1 MAYNYSPIE
10 LEPFSH
16 SRATAPQYDSYE
28 GGYRIGGQYVPNLN
42 QWNQDQN
49 QAQQGAYQGYSQ
61 DQFSNLFD
69 AVNKLGTGLSSYT
82 SGQAQEQQAALAQ
95 KSELAR
101 QAFQASLP
109 QAPQMNFQQSPQPIY
124 TGGGWGQQSPM
135 VSSTPM
141 TYRNQAPS
149 GMLGTTNRGSHG
161 GILGGSE

>member
-1 MAYNYSPIE
+1 MAYNYSPITYQ
-10 LEPFSH
+10 PFSYTGNVGPRQ
-16 SRATAPQYDSYE
+16 SREETWGDRTWTESPAQYSLRQQGDVT
-28 GGYRIGGQYVPNLN
+28 GQYR
-42 QWNQDQN
+42 D
-49 QAQQGAYQGYSQ
+49 YSA
-61 DQFSNLFD
+61 DQFNSLFD

>member
-1 MAYNYSPIE
+1 MAYTYSPVE

-28 GGYRIGGQYVPNLN
+28 GGYRMPSGNYVSNLN

-49 QAQQGAYQGYSQ
+49 QAQQGAYQTYSQ
-61 DQFSNLFD
+61 DQFKNLFD
-69 AVNKLGTGLSSYT
+69 SMNNMGMGFASDQANEERAL
-82 SGQAQEQQAALAQ
+82 QAQQNAM
-95 KSELAR
+95 AR

>member
-1 MAYNYSPIE
+1 MAYTYSPVE

-16 SRATAPQYDSYE
+16 SRATAPKYDSYE
-28 GGYRIGGQYVPNLN
+28 SGYNIQGQGYVPNLN

-49 QAQQGAYQGYSQ
+49 QAQQDAYQTYSQ
-61 DQFSNLFD
+61 DQFKNLFD
-69 AVNKLGTGLSSYT
+69 SINNMGMGFSSDQANEERAL
-82 SGQAQEQQAALAQ
+82 QAQQNAI
-95 KSELAR
+95 AR

-135 VSSTPM
+135 MSSTPM

>member
-1 MAYNYSPIE
+1 MAY
-10 LEPFSH
+10 
-16 SRATAPQYDSYE
+16 
-28 GGYRIGGQYVPNLN
+28 
-42 QWNQDQN
+42 QD
-49 QAQQGAYQGYSQ
+49 YSQ
-61 DQFSNLFD
+61 DQFKNLFD
-69 AVNKLGTGLSSYT
+69 SMNNMGMGFASDQANEERAL
-82 SGQAQEQQAALAQ
+82 QAQQNAM
-95 KSELAR
+95 AR